1 VRVTPFRRPLGAAA
15 VAAAVAALTLAG
27 AAAPAGAALPARQL
41 TVMTYNIAS
50 AVVTDNELDPI
61 ADEIDGERADI
72 VGVQEVDRSWS
83 RSDSLD
89 QAGELAL
96 RLGMSFR
103 FDPVLDCSSLDYDND
118 GECRYGTAVLSRF
131 AFRAGAVRDYRLPQV
146 AGEEPRGMG
155 QVGVNVAG
163 RHLTVLNTHLSDVL
177 AARRAQVRS
186 ILQIVS
192 AIHGPF
198 VLTGDFN
205 ARPSSPEMRL
215 LRTRLRDAAEL
226 ARVRRPTVG
235 NARVDYVWISRGIT
249 VLSARIPTAA
259 AYRLSDHRPLIV
271 RLRID
276 RA

>member
-1 VRVTPFRRPLGAAA
+1 MLRGVVLGLAAA
-15 VAAAVAALTLAG
+15 LAAAGL
-27 AAAPAGAALPARQL
+27 AAPAAGAALPARQL

-61 ADEIDGERADI
+61 ADAIELQRADI
-72 VGVQEVDRSWS
+72 VGMQEVDRSWS

-96 RLGMSFR
+96 RLGMGFQ

-131 AFRAGAVRDYRLPQV
+131 PLRAGAVRDYRLPQV
-146 AGEEPRGMG
+146 AAEEPRGMG

-163 RHLTVLNTHLSDVL
+163 RNLTVLNTHVSDVP
-177 AARRAQVRS
+177 AARRAQVRA
-186 ILQIVS
+186 ILRIVS
-192 AIHGPF
+192 GIRGPF

-205 ARPSSPEMRL
+205 ARPTSPEMRL
-215 LRTRLRDAAEL
+215 LRTRMRDAAQL
-226 ARVRRPTVG
+226 ARVSRPTVG
-235 NARVDYVWISRGIT
+235 NTRVDYVWVSRGIT
-249 VLSARIPTAA
+249 VLSARVPTAA

-276 RA
+276 RV